1 MATPKTWAAARA
13 APPPPQ
19 SHKIKISYE
28 KLCAGI
34 IGTRTWAELHNYLGY
49 KGNHNTSF
57 KVLVRQ
63 ACSAYNIDPRYL
75 HKFQQPGTSEQ
86 LGIPHTNLSATKQN
100 ISEPEPDPD
109 HPPSSISELTPKQLK
124 HFYFDFACSLW
135 GEVDDPYN
143 YDVDPSDPRLESHF
157 KLYIEMK
164 EWLNAWN
171 HSKSYIFTWFY

>member
-1 MATPKTWAAARA
+1 MARA
-13 APPPPQ
+13 RASSQSWAGVARELEYKTRGGLSDHQKHDILTRAQACGIDVAYLTNPDPIKQ

-124 HFYFDFACSLW
+124 HFC
-135 GEVDDPYN
+135 
-143 YDVDPSDPRLESHF
+143 
-157 KLYIEMK
+157 
-164 EWLNAWN
+164 
-171 HSKSYIFTWFY
+171 